1 MLPHGGPSPAT
12 AHHDRS
18 VTLSSPA
25 RPAIEPSSAPAAR
38 AGTVIRLPGPYAA
51 VVLDLDGLL
60 VQTEKLWSQAKELL
74 FARHATEYTEA
85 DHLAV
90 FGTSDIHTAEY
101 FRHRFGAP
109 PEQMLDIRDEYM
121 AIADG
126 LFDQGV
132 EISEG
137 AVELIERLSGRVA
150 LALASN
156 TRRPQVETILRS
168 TPFGE
173 RLDAIVSGDEGTP
186 KPAPDLYLLACE
198 RLRVAPGD
206 AVALE
211 DSPTGVAA
219 AKAAGLTCIGVPS
232 HREERLAH
240 ADVVV
245 RSLHEL
251 L

>member
-1 MLPHGGPSPAT
+1 LPSH
-12 AHHDRS
+12 
-18 VTLSSPA
+18 A
-25 RPAIEPSSAPAAR
+25 RPALQPSGASTAR
-38 AGTVIRLPGPYAA
+38 SGPVIQLPGPYAA

-60 VQTEKLWSQAKELL
+60 VQTEKLWSRAKEVL
-74 FARHATEYTEA
+74 FARHDTEYTEA

-90 FGTSDIHTAEY
+90 FGTSDIFTAEY

-109 PEQMLDIRDEYM
+109 PEQMLAIRDEYM
-121 AIADG
+121 AIADS
-126 LFDQGV
+126 LFEQGV
-132 EISEG
+132 EISQG
-137 AVELIERLSGRVA
+137 AVELIDRLSGRVA

-156 TRRPQVETILRS
+156 TRRPQVEMILRS
-168 TPFGE
+168 TPFRE
-173 RLDAIVSGDEGTP
+173 RFDAIVSGDEATP

-198 RLRVAPGD
+198 RLLVAPGD

-232 HREERLAH
+232 HPDERLAR

-245 RSLHEL
+245 RSLNEL